1 MPEAEGAA
9 PVPPSPKKADLK
21 ATAVLYISLA
31 LSGLFVLGLY
41 DFLIEK
47 ESNKCGMSYM
57 YELPQYVNI
66 SQTKHKKYTLYAYG
80 EGKSSEAVYK
90 GKFNGIPVLFIPGNS
105 GSFRQVRSLAS
116 IALRKAIED
125 TKYKVHFDYFAV
137 DFVEEFSALYGGT
150 LEDQAAFVRQSIA
163 DILSLYQGQKQAPT
177 SVVLIGKPII
187 KIIECLG
194 KTRTVLSVNTN
205 PKISSVLYGI

>member
-1 MPEAEGAA
+1 MGPAATAFIPANKMPEAEGAV

-66 SQTKHKKYTLYAYG
+66 SQTKHEKYTLYAYG
-80 EGKSSEAVYK
+80 EGNRLRLCIRENLLEFLS
-90 GKFNGIPVLFIPGNS
+90 FLF
-105 GSFRQVRSLAS
+105 R
-116 IALRKAIED
+116 
-125 TKYKVHFDYFAV
+125 
-137 DFVEEFSALYGGT
+137 
-150 LEDQAAFVRQSIA
+150 
-163 DILSLYQGQKQAPT
+163 
-177 SVVLIGKPII
+177 
-187 KIIECLG
+187 
-194 KTRTVLSVNTN
+194 
-205 PKISSVLYGI
+205 